1 MVYKIM
7 AGIPD
12 KKQEEKLH
20 IPIGNM
26 VILPVSLAT
35 SLQRVNSICL
45 ARIQITSV
53 NMRREISKQRRAKD
67 WRQINEMLYSA
78 IVTFSSYLEL
88 HRSTYNF

>member
-1 MVYKIM
+1 MVYKII

-35 SLQRVNSICL
+35 SKESTR
-45 ARIQITSV
+45 
-53 NMRREISKQRRAKD
+53 
-67 WRQINEMLYSA
+67 SA
-78 IVTFSSYLEL
+78 LRGYRL
-88 HRSTYNF
+88 HL